1 MDGLDGPPNRRSSPQ
16 RTPRPR
22 REQGTD
28 HHARRDRTGP
38 GGVRHPGC
46 CRVPW
51 VSVDGVLAQAH
62 GHGLLT
68 VVVVVA
74 SNALGGTEWVNYL
87 SLAFL
92 LVTGTSPFPLTY
104 HWDRGPE
111 R

>member
-28 HHARRDRTGP
+28 HPARRDRTGP

-46 CRVPW
+46 CRVQW
-51 VSVDGVLAQAH
+51 VSVDGVLAAAH

-74 SNALGGTEWVNYL
+74 SNALGGPEIGRAEVRARGWQDGKIWGD
-87 SLAFL
+87 AL
-92 LVTGTSPFPLTY
+92 LLTK
-104 HWDRGPE
+104 
-111 R
+111 